1 MLNKQTGTFLDLYA
15 FLIEEHNINS
25 STYKHEFIKVSYRYE
40 CGCVRYLFSKTL
52 KGFESR
58 IGGILEFD
66 YCCHVDNDGRVW
78 VYVEIEIDHMCES
91 CEESISSLE
100 DSDSSA
106 FNHLLK
112 AVHLVQS
119 KGYSKKSNCPVCDV
133 PSEIE
138 YSIFNALVEYCK
150 KSSNFHV
157 DHEVNLVDDWEYGNW
172 GAFRPSTFDV
182 YVNDKLVY
190 GLMKSLNLNITML
203 LKKLPVTVLHE
214 HRHALQEYKHFP
226 MVDVP
231 YPDPEIDYEAYYN
244 HPTEVDAR
252 EYAEEY
258 AEEAMGYV
266 VYVLRKEYLGHLYNK

>member
-1 MLNKQTGTFLDLYA
+1 MLSKQTGTFLDLYA
-15 FLIEEHNINS
+15 FLIEEHNIS
-25 STYKHEFIKVSYRYE
+25 SNTYKHKFIKVSYRYE
-40 CGCVRYLFSKTL
+40 CGCIRFQYSYSL
-52 KGFESR
+52 KKFESLVGD
-58 IGGILEFD
+58 IEFD
-66 YCCHVDNDGRVW
+66 YCCHIGNDGRVW
-78 VYVEIEIDHMCES
+78 VYVEIEMDHMCNS

-100 DSDSSA
+100 DNGSR
-106 FNHLLK
+106 FNYLLK

-119 KGYSKKSNCPVCDV
+119 KGYSKNSNCPACDV

-138 YSIFNALVEYCK
+138 YSILNALVEYCK

-157 DHEVNLVDDWEYGNW
+157 DHEVNLVDDWKFGEW
-172 GAFRPSTFDV
+172 GAFNPSTFDV

-190 GLMKSLNLNITML
+190 GLIDSLNLDINML

-226 MVDVP
+226 MIDVP
-231 YPDPEIDYEAYYN
+231 YTDPEIDYDAYYN
-244 HPTEVDAR
+244 HPSEVDAR

-266 VYVLRKEYLGHLYNK
+266 IDVLRKKYLSHLYNK

>member
-25 STYKHEFIKVSYRYE
+25 NTYKHEFIKVSYRYE
-40 CGCVRYLFSKTL
+40 CGCIKFRYSLTL
-52 KGFESR
+52 KKFESL
-58 IGGILEFD
+58 INDLEFN
-66 YCCHVDNDGRVW
+66 YCCYTGNDGRVW
-78 VYVEIEIDHMCES
+78 VYAEIEIEHYCDS
-91 CEESISSLE
+91 CEGIDTRSSMCNSLIRT
-100 DSDSSA
+100 
-106 FNHLLK
+106 L
-112 AVHLVQS
+112 HLVQS
-119 KGYSKKSNCPVCDV
+119 KGYSNICDCPA
-133 PSEIE
+133 SEIPTVVDQT
-138 YSIFNALVEYCK
+138 ILDALIEYCK

-157 DHEVNLVDDWEYGNW
+157 DHDVNLVDDWEFGEW
-172 GAFRPSTFDV
+172 GAFNPKTFDV

-190 GLMKSLNLNITML
+190 GLMESLSMDIYL
-203 LKKLPVTVLHE
+203 LVEKLPITVLHE

-258 AEEAMGYV
+258 ADEAMGYV
-266 VYVLRKEYLGHLYNK
+266 IYVLKKTYLGHLYNK